1 MKAMVFAAGLGTRLR
16 PLTDSMPKALVKVAG
31 EPLVAHVIR
40 KLVSE
45 GFDDI
50 TVNVH
55 HFAPMLEE
63 YLLDNDFGAAIHI
76 SDESEELLD
85 TGGGILKAEPFLSG
99 GPFLVH
105 NVDILSSA
113 RLASFAAR
121 CHKRAMATLLVSYR
135 KTSRYLLFEPETM
148 RLAGWTDLRTGEVRS
163 PYPDIDLSRCIMLAF
178 SGIHYVSDGIFDA
191 FRAEGLEGRF
201 PIMDFYVQFCD
212 KYPIYGI
219 EDPSLTLVDVGKTG
233 SVELAETYLSSM

>member
-1 MKAMVFAAGLGTRLR
+1 MVFAAGLGTRLR
-16 PLTDSMPKALVKVAG
+16 PLTDSMPKALVRVAG
-31 EPLVAHVIR
+31 EPLISHVIR

-63 YLLDNDFGAAIHI
+63 YLAGTDFGAAIHI

-85 TGGGILKAEPFLSG
+85 TGGGILKAEPFLAG
-99 GPFLVH
+99 EPFLVH

-113 RLASFAAR
+113 RLAEFASG
-121 CHKRAMATLLVSYR
+121 CMKGAMATLLVSYR
-135 KTSRYLLFEPETM
+135 KTSRYLLFEPGTM

-163 PYPDIDLSRCIMLAF
+163 PYPDIDPSRCIMLAF
-178 SGIHYVSDGIFDA
+178 SGIHYISDGIFDA
-191 FRAEGLEGRF
+191 FRAEGLHGKF
-201 PIMDFYVQFCD
+201 PIMDFYVKFCD
-212 KYPIYGI
+212 KYPIYGA
-219 EDPSLTLVDVGKTG
+219 EDPSLTLVDVGKSG
-233 SVELAETYLSSM
+233 SVQLAEAYLSSI